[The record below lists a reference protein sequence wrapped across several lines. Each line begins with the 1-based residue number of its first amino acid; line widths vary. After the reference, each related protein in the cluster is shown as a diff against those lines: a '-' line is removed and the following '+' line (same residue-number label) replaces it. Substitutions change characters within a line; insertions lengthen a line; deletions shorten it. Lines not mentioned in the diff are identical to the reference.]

1 MTSLS
6 WVDDITKYIQIYQ
19 NDDVVRLC
27 WVGIM
32 CVQKHTN
39 NHSIIYNRPIL
50 IGIILAIIKMHDSL
64 HKNPL
69 SPPSRMLANKH
80 VLYLYFQCYIPV
92 IFFMLS
98 CYGAQWEWLIYKSS
112 KLEYINRYASPGEVC
127 KNCSAGDTSMHI
139 CPYVLWTVLIILR

>member
-1 MTSLS
+1 M
-6 WVDDITKYIQIYQ
+6 
-19 NDDVVRLC
+19 VRLC

-64 HKNPL
+64 YKNPL

-80 VLYLYFQCYIPV
+80 VLYLYYLYILQAIEDLGFRKFSSHQNPWGRYTSV
-92 IFFMLS
+92 FTGLS
-98 CYGAQWEWLIYKSS
+98 RSCCMEI
-112 KLEYINRYASPGEVC
+112 V
-127 KNCSAGDTSMHI
+127 
-139 CPYVLWTVLIILR
+139 YVNMNFLRSGYENLLTN